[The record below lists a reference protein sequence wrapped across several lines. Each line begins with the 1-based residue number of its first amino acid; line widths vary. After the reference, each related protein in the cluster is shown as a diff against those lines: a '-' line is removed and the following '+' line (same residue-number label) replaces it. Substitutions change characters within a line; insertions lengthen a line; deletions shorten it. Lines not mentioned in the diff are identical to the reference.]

1 MKKLIIFFVAIIV
14 IISGISLIYF
24 NYKAEYNMAKRSN
37 LKFEKYLNKEV
48 DGMEVATAINRAI
61 DNNQKYEIQKNNKGM
76 YLSDN
81 ENSISIEIKMT
92 DNDSIYQMETIYNS
106 GIQNFI
112 NYYGNIKFKCV
123 NIKYHSSNNKDNTE
137 ATSNNY
143 GEVNSGI
150 IDTNSDSSLKVDDE
164 LEKEALE
171 LLGNPEDS
179 KDNKSLILKCI
190 GVLSVVS
197 LGAIAVYMKRRVKK
211 K

>member
-123 NIKYHSSNNKDNTE
+123 NIKYHSSNNKVK
-137 ATSNNY
+137 Y
-143 GEVNSGI
+143 
-150 IDTNSDSSLKVDDE
+150 
-164 LEKEALE
+164 
-171 LLGNPEDS
+171 LLFEQMS
-179 KDNKSLILKCI
+179 E
-190 GVLSVVS
+190 
-197 LGAIAVYMKRRVKK
+197 
-211 K
+211 

>member
-1 MKKLIIFFVAIIV
+1 MKKLIIFFAVIIV
-14 IISGISLIYF
+14 IISAISLIYF

-61 DNNQKYEIQKNNKGM
+61 DINQKYEIQKNNKGM

-123 NIKYHSSNNKDNTE
+123 NIKYHSSNNKVK
-137 ATSNNY
+137 Y
-143 GEVNSGI
+143 
-150 IDTNSDSSLKVDDE
+150 
-164 LEKEALE
+164 
-171 LLGNPEDS
+171 LLFEQIS
-179 KDNKSLILKCI
+179 E
-190 GVLSVVS
+190 
-197 LGAIAVYMKRRVKK
+197 
-211 K
+211 

>member
-76 YLSDN
+76 YLSYN

-123 NIKYHSSNNKDNTE
+123 NIKYHSSNNKVK
-137 ATSNNY
+137 Y
-143 GEVNSGI
+143 
-150 IDTNSDSSLKVDDE
+150 
-164 LEKEALE
+164 
-171 LLGNPEDS
+171 LLFEQMS
-179 KDNKSLILKCI
+179 E
-190 GVLSVVS
+190 
-197 LGAIAVYMKRRVKK
+197 
-211 K
+211 

>member
-1 MKKLIIFFVAIIV
+1 MKKLIIFFAVIIV

-37 LKFEKYLNKEV
+37 MEFEKYLNKEV
-48 DGMEVATAINRAI
+48 DGMEVATAINKAI
-61 DNNQKYEIQKNNKGM
+61 DNNQKYEIQKDNKGM

-123 NIKYHSSNNKDNTE
+123 NIKYHSSNNKVK
-137 ATSNNY
+137 Y
-143 GEVNSGI
+143 
-150 IDTNSDSSLKVDDE
+150 
-164 LEKEALE
+164 
-171 LLGNPEDS
+171 LLFEQIS
-179 KDNKSLILKCI
+179 E
-190 GVLSVVS
+190 
-197 LGAIAVYMKRRVKK
+197 
-211 K
+211 

>member
-1 MKKLIIFFVAIIV
+1 MKKLIIFFAVIIV

-37 LKFEKYLNKEV
+37 MEFEKYLNKAV
-48 DGMEVATAINRAI
+48 DGMEVATAINKAI

-123 NIKYHSSNNKDNTE
+123 NIKYHSSNNKVK
-137 ATSNNY
+137 Y
-143 GEVNSGI
+143 
-150 IDTNSDSSLKVDDE
+150 
-164 LEKEALE
+164 
-171 LLGNPEDS
+171 LLFEQMS
-179 KDNKSLILKCI
+179 E
-190 GVLSVVS
+190 
-197 LGAIAVYMKRRVKK
+197 
-211 K
+211 

>member
-1 MKKLIIFFVAIIV
+1 MKKLIIFFAVIIV

-37 LKFEKYLNKEV
+37 MEFEKYLNKEV
-48 DGMEVATAINRAI
+48 DGMEVATAINKAI
-61 DNNQKYEIQKNNKGM
+61 DNNQKYEIQKNNKGI

-123 NIKYHSSNNKDNTE
+123 DIKYHSSNNKVK
-137 ATSNNY
+137 Y
-143 GEVNSGI
+143 
-150 IDTNSDSSLKVDDE
+150 
-164 LEKEALE
+164 
-171 LLGNPEDS
+171 LLFEQMS
-179 KDNKSLILKCI
+179 E
-190 GVLSVVS
+190 
-197 LGAIAVYMKRRVKK
+197 
-211 K
+211 

>member
-1 MKKLIIFFVAIIV
+1 MKKLIIFFAVIIV

-24 NYKAEYNMAKRSN
+24 NYKAEYNIAKRSN
-37 LKFEKYLNKEV
+37 MEFEKYLNNEV
-48 DGMEVATAINRAI
+48 DGMEVATAINKAI

-123 NIKYHSSNNKDNTE
+123 NIKYHSSNNKVK
-137 ATSNNY
+137 Y
-143 GEVNSGI
+143 
-150 IDTNSDSSLKVDDE
+150 
-164 LEKEALE
+164 
-171 LLGNPEDS
+171 LLFEQMS
-179 KDNKSLILKCI
+179 E
-190 GVLSVVS
+190 
-197 LGAIAVYMKRRVKK
+197 
-211 K
+211 

>member
-1 MKKLIIFFVAIIV
+1 MKKLIIFFAVIIV

-37 LKFEKYLNKEV
+37 MEFEKYLNKEV
-48 DGMEVATAINRAI
+48 DGMEVATAINKAI
-61 DNNQKYEIQKNNKGM
+61 DNNQKYEIQKNNKGI

-123 NIKYHSSNNKDNTE
+123 NIKYHSSNNKVK
-137 ATSNNY
+137 Y
-143 GEVNSGI
+143 
-150 IDTNSDSSLKVDDE
+150 
-164 LEKEALE
+164 
-171 LLGNPEDS
+171 LLFEQMS
-179 KDNKSLILKCI
+179 E
-190 GVLSVVS
+190 
-197 LGAIAVYMKRRVKK
+197 
-211 K
+211 

>member
-1 MKKLIIFFVAIIV
+1 MKKLIIFFAVIIV

-37 LKFEKYLNKEV
+37 MEFEKYLNKEV
-48 DGMEVATAINRAI
+48 DGMEVATAINKAI

-123 NIKYHSSNNKDNTE
+123 NIKYHSSNNKVK
-137 ATSNNY
+137 Y
-143 GEVNSGI
+143 
-150 IDTNSDSSLKVDDE
+150 
-164 LEKEALE
+164 
-171 LLGNPEDS
+171 LLFEQMS
-179 KDNKSLILKCI
+179 E
-190 GVLSVVS
+190 
-197 LGAIAVYMKRRVKK
+197 
-211 K
+211 

>member
-1 MKKLIIFFVAIIV
+1 MKKLIIFFAVIIV

-37 LKFEKYLNKEV
+37 MEFEKYLNKEV
-48 DGMEVATAINRAI
+48 DGMEVATAINKAI
-61 DNNQKYEIQKNNKGM
+61 DNNQKYEIQKDNKGM

-123 NIKYHSSNNKDNTE
+123 NIKYHSSNNKVK
-137 ATSNNY
+137 Y
-143 GEVNSGI
+143 
-150 IDTNSDSSLKVDDE
+150 
-164 LEKEALE
+164 
-171 LLGNPEDS
+171 LLFEQMS
-179 KDNKSLILKCI
+179 E
-190 GVLSVVS
+190 
-197 LGAIAVYMKRRVKK
+197 
-211 K
+211 

>member
-1 MKKLIIFFVAIIV
+1 MKKLIIFFAVIIV

-24 NYKAEYNMAKRSN
+24 NYKAEYNIAKRSN
-37 LKFEKYLNKEV
+37 MEFEKYLNKEV
-48 DGMEVATAINRAI
+48 DGMEVATAINKAI

-123 NIKYHSSNNKDNTE
+123 NIKYHSSNNKVK
-137 ATSNNY
+137 Y
-143 GEVNSGI
+143 
-150 IDTNSDSSLKVDDE
+150 
-164 LEKEALE
+164 
-171 LLGNPEDS
+171 LLFEQMS
-179 KDNKSLILKCI
+179 E
-190 GVLSVVS
+190 
-197 LGAIAVYMKRRVKK
+197 
-211 K
+211 

>member
-1 MKKLIIFFVAIIV
+1 MKKLIIFFIAIIV

-123 NIKYHSSNNKDNTE
+123 NIKYHSSNNKVK
-137 ATSNNY
+137 Y
-143 GEVNSGI
+143 
-150 IDTNSDSSLKVDDE
+150 
-164 LEKEALE
+164 
-171 LLGNPEDS
+171 LLFEQMS
-179 KDNKSLILKCI
+179 E
-190 GVLSVVS
+190 
-197 LGAIAVYMKRRVKK
+197 
-211 K
+211 